1 MTVWHPAWGE
11 LRARLVIER
20 RRRLAW
26 RELEVRLVTE
36 RRLERAPVAAVLD
49 GNVGSW
55 SIGIACARP
64 IFKPR
69 KVL

>member
-36 RRLERAPVAAVLD
+36 RRLERAPIAAVL
-49 GNVGSW
+49 GGWRASRGLLQGHRAAGV
-55 SIGIACARP
+55 CP
-64 IFKPR
+64 
-69 KVL
+69 L